1 VRLATV
7 RRGARTLAVRI
18 NGGEA
23 VDLGLPDVGALL
35 RRPDWRDYAARHDG
49 ERFAS
54 DGLDFAP
61 VIPSPE
67 KIICVGLNYRA
78 HIIEMGREL
87 PEYPTLFAKY
97 SRAIVGALDDVML
110 PQVSHAVDWEA
121 ELGVVIGQA
130 VRHATPG
137 QAAAAIAGYT
147 VVNDVTVRDWQYRTT
162 QWMQG
167 KNFEATTPIGPH
179 LVTDTNETGFSL
191 SCEIDGEVVQEANTD
206 DLVFD
211 PATLVAYISTML
223 TLSPGDIIATGTP
236 GGVGHARTPPRYLT
250 DGAVLTTRIEGI
262 GQCRNVCRT
271 EKT

>member
-7 RRGARTLAVRI
+7 RRGAKTHAVRVEGPDAI
-18 NGGEA
+18 
-23 VDLGLPDVGALL
+23 DLGVSDIGTLL
-35 RRPDWRDYAARHDG
+35 RRPHWRHYAAGQDG

-54 DGLDFAP
+54 DELDFAP

-87 PEYPTLFAKY
+87 PEHPTLFAKY
-97 SRAIVGALDDVML
+97 SRALVGAFDDVVL

-121 ELGVVIGQA
+121 ELGVAIGQA
-130 VRHATPG
+130 VRHATPA
-137 QAAAAIAGYT
+137 QATAAIAGYT
-147 VVNDVTVRDWQYRTT
+147 VVNDVTVRDWQYRTS

-179 LVTDTNETGFSL
+179 LVTDTNETGYAL
-191 SCEIDGEVVQEANTD
+191 TCEVDGEVVQEVNTD

-211 PATLVAYISTML
+211 PATLVAYISTL
-223 TLSPGDIIATGTP
+223 ITLSPGDVIATGTP
-236 GGVGHARTPPRYLT
+236 GGVGHARTPPRYLAE
-250 DGAVLTTRIEGI
+250 GSVLTTRIAGI
-262 GQCRNVCRT
+262 GECRNVCRT
-271 EKT
+271 EKK